1 MAHFVNTPSSMVTA
15 ALDALV
21 RTSGGALAR
30 LDGYPEIKVV
40 LRAAPAR
47 PDRVAVISG
56 GGAGHE
62 PAHAGFVGEGM
73 LTAAVSGE
81 IFASPGVAAVL
92 AAIMAVTGEAG
103 CLLVV
108 KNYTGDRLNFGLAA
122 ERARAAGKHVEMV
135 IVADDVALPGAAQPR
150 GISGTLIVHKVAGAA
165 AESGASLADVTA
177 QARSAATAVRTIGV
191 SLSGADIPFR
201 APARAF
207 PPSGGELGLG
217 IHGEPG
223 AEMITVENSQ
233 AVVGRMSGLLEEALP
248 ASGPLA
254 ILLNNLGGVSGLELG
269 VVTDD
274 VLATPLGQRA
284 ELVLGPASLMT
295 SLSMRGFSISAIP
308 LDDPLRA
315 ALRAPVGA
323 TVAWP
328 GVRAVSPLAVRELPP
343 ALVPARA
350 APSAE
355 PLVRRR
361 LEAACAA
368 VLADR
373 ARLDAL
379 DAQVG
384 DGDTGSTFAAAAR
397 RISDDLD
404 ALPLAEPAA
413 LCHELASLASL
424 SMGGSSGVLISIML
438 TAAGA
443 AMQDGRTLA
452 ASLTQGLDAMTN
464 YGGARPGGRTML
476 DALAPA
482 VEVLRDGG
490 SLAAAA
496 AAARRGADATAEVG
510 VTASGRSAYVPAVHL
525 LGVPDPGAEAV
536 AVILGAMA
544 AA

>member
-191 SLSGADIPFR
+191 SLSSADIPFR

-350 APSAE
+350 ALSAE

-368 VLADR
+368 VLATAPGWTPSTR
-373 ARLDAL
+373 RSAMAIPARHSRPRPGAS
-379 DAQVG
+379 AMTWTPCRSPSPPPCAMNSPAWPPCRWAV
-384 DGDTGSTFAAAAR
+384 
-397 RISDDLD
+397 
-404 ALPLAEPAA
+404 PAA
-413 LCHELASLASL
+413 C
-424 SMGGSSGVLISIML
+424 
-438 TAAGA
+438 
-443 AMQDGRTLA
+443 
-452 ASLTQGLDAMTN
+452 
-464 YGGARPGGRTML
+464 
-476 DALAPA
+476 
-482 VEVLRDGG
+482 
-490 SLAAAA
+490 
-496 AAARRGADATAEVG
+496 
-510 VTASGRSAYVPAVHL
+510 
-525 LGVPDPGAEAV
+525 
-536 AVILGAMA
+536 
-544 AA
+544 